1 MNWGTK
7 LVIGMVLFMGFIA
20 TLVFFMIINND
31 QDALIEKDYYEKGQ
45 NYDLDY
51 KAMQDARDDKI
62 IPIITTDEKGTT
74 ILFPVAVAYEMLW
87 RRLSDPSLDRTF
99 KSDIP
104 KNEVFIPLNDL
115 KSGSWLL
122 RIQYKINE
130 KKYLYQNKIM
140 IP

>member
-7 LVIGMVLFMGFIA
+7 IIIGMGLFMGFIA
-20 TLVFFMIINND
+20 TLVTFMIINNEK
-31 QDALIEKDYYEKGQ
+31 DALIEKDYYEKGL

-51 KAMQDARDDKI
+51 KAMQDARDDKV
-62 IPIITTDEKGTT
+62 IPIITTNEKGTT
-74 ILFPVAVAYEMLW
+74 ITFPVAVAYEMLW
-87 RRLSDPSLDRTF
+87 RRLSDPNLDRKF

-104 KNEVFIPLNDL
+104 EEEVFIPLNDL

-122 RIQYKINE
+122 RIQYKTDE
-130 KKYLYQNKIM
+130 KNYLYQNKIM

>member
-7 LVIGMVLFMGFIA
+7 LIIGMVLFMGFIA
-20 TLVFFMIINND
+20 TLVTFMIINND
-31 QDALIEKDYYEKGQ
+31 KDALIEKDYYEKGQ

-62 IPIITTDEKGTT
+62 IPIITTDEKGIT

-87 RRLSDPSLDRTF
+87 RRLSDPNLDRAF

-104 KNEVFIPLNDL
+104 EAEVFIPLNDL

-122 RIQYKINE
+122 RIQYKTNE